1 LKPDIY
7 PSPSP
12 AGLRFLGWKHPGPI
26 EATTFAGIVAGSIG
40 LYQFNLVVPNVAA
53 GDQPIELTVDG
64 VSTGQN
70 MVIVVGQ

>member
-1 LKPDIY
+1 M
-7 PSPSP
+7 
-12 AGLRFLGWKHPGPI
+12 GPRSI
-26 EATTFAGIVAGSIG
+26 NRGILYRDSRSAVSAVIPAGIVAGSIG